1 MDLESELRKL
11 LGRRAASNEPVEVEV
26 AAGPSELELELDVV
40 VEEEVVLETK
50 SDWSPLP
57 WHREQWSERDLE
69 IEIDWPSNQAA

>member
-26 AAGPSELELELDVV
+26 AASADLEFDVQV
-40 VEEEVVLETK
+40 VEEKEDVVLETA

-57 WHREQWSERDLE
+57 WHREQWHERDLE
-69 IEIDWPSNQAA
+69 IEIEWPSNQAA